1 VRVLAVDTTS
11 PRASLAVADES
22 GTLAETR
29 VVCDG
34 GHSRWLLPAVD
45 ALLRGLGVGPAE
57 IDLFA
62 VTSGPG
68 SFTGLRVGLGTVQ
81 GLSLA
86 SRRPC
91 LGVSTLDVVAHGA
104 LPVAGPIVVL
114 LEAFRGEVFWA
125 VYDAEGRLGG
135 ERCVGPLEAALAS
148 APLGSDFVGGAA
160 QSQRE
165 AIRAVVAGASFPE
178 TSGYLAATLARMAL
192 GRAQEA
198 GPPSAL
204 SPVYLRGAGISPPA
218 RA

>member
-1 VRVLAVDTTS
+1 MRVLAVDTTS
-11 PRASLAVADES
+11 PRGSLAVADES
-22 GTLAETR
+22 GTLAEKR
-29 VVCDG
+29 VVTEA
-34 GHSRWLLPAVD
+34 GHSLWLLPAVD
-45 ALLRGLGVGPAE
+45 AALRGLGLAPAE

-91 LGVSTLDVVAHGA
+91 LGVPTLDVVAHAAAGA
-104 LPVAGPIVVL
+104 SGTIVAI

-125 VYDAEGRLGG
+125 VYDGGGRLQG
-135 ERCVGPLEAALAS
+135 ERGVGPLAAALAS
-148 APLGSDFVGGAA
+148 APPGSAFVGGAA
-160 QSQRE
+160 TAHRDAIE
-165 AIRAVVAGASFPE
+165 ASVAGARFPE
-178 TSGYLAATLARMAL
+178 FGGFLAGPLARMAL

-198 GPPSAL
+198 GPAASLRPL
-204 SPVYLRGAGISPPA
+204 YLRGAGISPS